1 MIVEAVYYTGRGRI
15 REENEDSLIVG
26 DTIFNRGELEEIEGR
41 TLEKERLI
49 FAVADGMGGYPGGAV
64 ASGVI
69 ARELGRG
76 GKASVKEALDRA
88 RERIKEI
95 GLENRLLSHMGSVV
109 SGISLS
115 GSEVKIFNVGDS
127 RTYLY
132 RDSLEQITEDDS
144 YVWEL
149 LAGRGLS
156 PEELHEK
163 IRSHPK
169 KNIVTSALTGGRG
182 RYNFVEKSIE
192 AKEGDRYLICSD
204 GLWEEM
210 EYSFIEECMEMEIWK
225 GAERLLERASVEARD
240 NISFIIVEIK
250 SK

>member
-26 DTIFNRGELEEIEGR
+26 DIVLNRGELEEIKGR
-41 TLEKERLI
+41 TLEGEGLI

-76 GKASVKEALDRA
+76 GRASLKKALDRA
-88 RERIKEI
+88 RERMKEI
-95 GLENRLLSHMGSVV
+95 GLENKLLSHMGSVV
-109 SGISLS
+109 TGISLEED
-115 GSEVKIFNVGDS
+115 EVRIFNVGDS

-132 RDSLEQITEDDS
+132 RNSLKQVTEDDS

-149 LAGRGLS
+149 LAGREFS

-163 IRSHPK
+163 IRKHPK

-192 AKEGDRYLICSD
+192 AEPGDRYLICSD

-210 EYSFIEECMEMEIWK
+210 EYTFIEECMEMDAWK
-225 GAERLLERASVEARD
+225 GAERLLERSSIEARD

-250 SK
+250 SN

>member
-1 MIVEAVYYTGRGRI
+1 MMVEAVYYTGRGRI

-26 DTIFNRGELEEIEGR
+26 GTVLNRGELEDIRGR
-41 TLEKERLI
+41 TLEGEGLI

-69 ARELGRG
+69 VSELGRG
-76 GKASVKEALDRA
+76 NSVKEGLERA
-88 RERIKEI
+88 RERMKEI
-95 GLENRLLSHMGSVV
+95 GLENKLLSHMGSVV
-109 SGISLS
+109 TGISLEED
-115 GSEVKIFNVGDS
+115 EVRIFNVGDS

-132 RDSLEQITEDDS
+132 RNSLKQVTEDDS

-149 LAGRGLS
+149 LAGREFS

-163 IRSHPK
+163 IRNHPK

-182 RYNFVEKSIE
+182 RYNLVEKNIE
-192 AKEGDRYLICSD
+192 AEAGDRYLICSD

-210 EYSFIEECMEMEIWK
+210 EYSFIEECMEMDVWK
-225 GAERLLERASVEARD
+225 GAARLLERANIEARD